1 MKYQLVLH
9 IQYLIFFF
17 IVMKQLSVYTLRSI
31 PIVKTVLLFHIK
43 TEKCDSE
50 SSWTNSVNIHI

>member
-1 MKYQLVLH
+1 VLAICYEVSACVAH
-9 IQYLIFFF
+9 PILNYFF
-17 IVMKQLSVYTLRSI
+17 IVMKQLSVYTLRRI

-50 SSWTNSVNIHI
+50 SS